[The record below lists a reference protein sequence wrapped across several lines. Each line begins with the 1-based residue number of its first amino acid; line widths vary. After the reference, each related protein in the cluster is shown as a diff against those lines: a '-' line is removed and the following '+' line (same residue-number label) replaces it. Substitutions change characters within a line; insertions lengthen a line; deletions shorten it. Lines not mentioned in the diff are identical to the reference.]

1 MGGSGLGLV
10 DPATAAGGKELQE
23 GSLATE
29 GGVGRGQDVEKIRKK
44 SEIHFQR
51 KNGNFGFFFGIFEK
65 KAKILLVFACLFF
78 RWGAKDALRGPQ
90 LARRFP
96 YQNPWTFDG
105 KIRFFWGFYKFR
117 WVNERHFYH
126 FGAFFHFFQKA
137 PKG

>member
-10 DPATAAGGKELQE
+10 DPATAAGRKELQE

-29 GGVGRGQDVEKIRKK
+29 GGVGRGQDDEKIDKK

-51 KNGNFGFFFGIFEK
+51 KFRFRKFFFEIFEK

-90 LARRFP
+90 QARRFS
-96 YQNPWTFDG
+96 YQNP
-105 KIRFFWGFYKFR
+105 
-117 WVNERHFYH
+117 
-126 FGAFFHFFQKA
+126 
-137 PKG
+137 